1 MQIGTA
7 AGSGPWE
14 SALKFFV
21 IGDVTVDHLYH
32 LERLPAPGEEVS
44 PVRSSM
50 QPGGA
55 GGTISVQLARLGHA
69 VTLAARV
76 GQDPFA
82 EYALRLVRES
92 GVSEGA
98 VQQDP
103 HHLTSTITVM
113 QTPDGRRAMI
123 SSGAANRQLDAAKL
137 KKKDVEGADA
147 LIVSAYSLIAGPQ
160 REYAIKAI
168 DLAKKGGTTVF
179 IDLGTGAVNAAG
191 MRLLDNVLGADYL
204 LLNQHELLA
213 LTGTGS
219 ISAALEMLRGRG
231 AQRVVVKVGPL
242 GSIVWTPEDTELVE
256 SINLGAEA
264 VDSTGAGDTFVA
276 VFAHAILSGQGM
288 ADAARAA
295 NAAGA
300 LAATKVGAQ
309 SRPITQQDLVSA
321 LAR

>member
-1 MQIGTA
+1 M
-7 AGSGPWE
+7 
-14 SALKFFV
+14 KFFV
-21 IGDVTVDHLYH
+21 IGDVTVDHLYY

-44 PVRSSM
+44 PVRASM

-55 GGTISVQLARLGHA
+55 GGTISVTLARLGHT

-82 EYALRLVRES
+82 DYALRLVRES
-92 GVSEGA
+92 GVADGT
-98 VQQDP
+98 VQKDP
-103 HHLTSTITVM
+103 DHLTSTITVM
-113 QTPDGRRAMI
+113 QTPDGKRAMI

-137 KKKDVEGADA
+137 KKKDIDAADA

-168 DLAKKGGTTVF
+168 DMAKKASVTVF

-191 MRLLDNVLGADYL
+191 MRLLENVLGADYI

-213 LTGTGS
+213 LTETGS
-219 ISAALEMLRGRG
+219 ISAALEMLRSRG
-231 AQRVVVKVGPL
+231 AKRVVVKVGAM
-242 GSIVWTPEDTELVE
+242 GSIVWTPEETELVE
-256 SINLGAEA
+256 SVNLGEDV

-276 VFAHAILSGQGM
+276 VFAHAILSGQKM

-300 LAATKVGAQ
+300 LAGTKIGAQ
-309 SRPITQQDLVSA
+309 SRPITEQEIVSV
-321 LAR
+321 LAK